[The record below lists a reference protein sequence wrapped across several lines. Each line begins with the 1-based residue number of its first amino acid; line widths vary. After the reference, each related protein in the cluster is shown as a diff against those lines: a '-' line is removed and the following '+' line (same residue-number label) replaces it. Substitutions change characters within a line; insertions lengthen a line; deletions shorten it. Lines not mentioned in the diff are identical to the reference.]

1 MTETTCGNCDRPTSG
16 AKLCDDCCKTLA
28 IALVNVAAYYDDL
41 TTVATKATHYGSG
54 TATRGSIGKVQ
65 PLPVDMRFVN
75 VPMGDDDTRD
85 GRAHLAPASA
95 LRWDVWNSV
104 VTWCRVVMEEAGE
117 PLFEPACR
125 DCIHPSCTAI
135 RRRRWPRN
143 TVRSMVA
150 YFDRQFRWII
160 RTDWAPE
167 FLDEMLD
174 NERRLRRLVDRPAD
188 RWYAGKCS
196 IGTDEVHCT
205 AELYALEGATTITC
219 PACDYVHDVA
229 TRRDFL
235 LDEARAYLVT
245 ATEAARAL
253 ISWTDYDGIESNLVK
268 RIDKW
273 RDRERL
279 EVADVTSLNGRDRH
293 LYRLGD
299 IQDLLVESARHE
311 QKRRVSGDDVVR

>member
-1 MTETTCGNCDRPTSG
+1 MSETTCVCGKPTSG
-16 AKLCDDCCKTLA
+16 AWLCDGCCKTLA

-41 TTVATKATHYGSG
+41 TTVQTKATRYGSSV
-54 TATRGSIGKVQ
+54 ATRGSIGKSQ
-65 PLPVDMRFVN
+65 PLPVDGRFLDVT
-75 VPMGDDDTRD
+75 GDGTQ
-85 GRAHLAPASA
+85 A
-95 LRWDVWNSV
+95 RWDVWNSV
-104 VTWCRVVMEEAGE
+104 ATWCRVVMEEAGP
-117 PLFEPACR
+117 PLTEPACR
-125 DCIHPSCTAI
+125 SCMHTSCTAI

-143 TVRSMVA
+143 TLRSQMA

-160 RTDWAPE
+160 RNEWAPE

-174 NERRLRRLVDRPAD
+174 NERRLRRLIDRPAD

-196 IGTDEVHCT
+196 IGNDEDHCT
-205 AELYALEGATTITC
+205 AELYALEGAASIVC
-219 PACDYVHDVA
+219 PGCEYVHDVG

-299 IQDLLVESARHE
+299 IQDLLDIDAARHE
-311 QKRRVSGDDVVR
+311 QKRHLETVEAVR